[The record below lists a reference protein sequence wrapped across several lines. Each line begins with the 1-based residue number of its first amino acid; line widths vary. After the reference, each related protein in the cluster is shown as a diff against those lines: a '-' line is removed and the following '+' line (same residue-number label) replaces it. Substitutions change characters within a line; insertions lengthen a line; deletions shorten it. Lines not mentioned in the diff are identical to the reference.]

1 MLLILGLVL
10 PCVHLLFEYFRLSHR
25 MESEAVVQARVAARF
40 VARAPDAWRWAP
52 GEMLDAITEF
62 VHVEQRTVLADAT
75 GTTVA
80 TLGDQPSWPSVS
92 RSAPI
97 KLDERIVG
105 VLRVESSLREEI
117 KETLLASLISSVAAL
132 VLLWPF
138 YRLHLSSLNRASAAL
153 ARSEARFRDLATLS
167 SEWVWEQ
174 DADFRFCDMS
184 SGLLEAG
191 MSSRSTL
198 GKRRWELSIPLDD
211 SDWEEHKALLAAHR
225 PFSDFE
231 YPIRGDDGC
240 FHWYSVSGSP
250 IFDEAGCFLGYR
262 GTGREITRAKAVE
275 AALREHGEQLQ
286 ELVDS
291 RTADLLHAKEEAESA
306 NRAKSEFLSNMSH
319 ELRTPMHGILSCAR
333 LGADKVGKVD
343 DERLRTYF
351 QLIQDSGKR
360 LLVLLNDLLDLS
372 KLEAGKMTFQPVE
385 LDLAD
390 EVRSASL
397 EFHHLFKLRGQRIEF
412 SAEGDNRLSGDPGRL
427 GQVVRNL
434 LSNAGKYAP
443 QGSVVWVRLRPDTLA
458 VAGEE
463 IAALRLD
470 VEDEGA
476 GIPAGEL
483 ETIFDKFVQG
493 STTNNGAGGTGL
505 GLSLCREI
513 IRLHCGMIYAQN
525 RQEGGACFTV
535 RLPVRHPA
543 SGEIERLS
551 NGKGTCPRC

>member
-1 MLLILGLVL
+1 
-10 PCVHLLFEYFRLSHR
+10 
-25 MESEAVVQARVAARF
+25 
-40 VARAPDAWRWAP
+40 
-52 GEMLDAITEF
+52 
-62 VHVEQRTVLADAT
+62 
-75 GTTVA
+75 
-80 TLGDQPSWPSVS
+80 
-92 RSAPI
+92 
-97 KLDERIVG
+97 
-105 VLRVESSLREEI
+105 
-117 KETLLASLISSVAAL
+117 
-132 VLLWPF
+132 
-138 YRLHLSSLNRASAAL
+138 
-153 ARSEARFRDLATLS
+153 
-167 SEWVWEQ
+167 
-174 DADFRFCDMS
+174 
-184 SGLLEAG
+184 
-191 MSSRSTL
+191 
-198 GKRRWELSIPLDD
+198 
-211 SDWEEHKALLAAHR
+211 
-225 PFSDFE
+225 
-231 YPIRGDDGC
+231 
-240 FHWYSVSGSP
+240 
-250 IFDEAGCFLGYR
+250 
-262 GTGREITRAKAVE
+262 
-275 AALREHGEQLQ
+275 
-286 ELVDS
+286 
-291 RTADLLHAKEEAESA
+291 
-306 NRAKSEFLSNMSH
+306 
-319 ELRTPMHGILSCAR
+319 
-333 LGADKVGKVD
+333 
-343 DERLRTYF
+343 
-351 QLIQDSGKR
+351 
-360 LLVLLNDLLDLS
+360 LLNDLLDLS

-427 GQVVRNL
+427 GQVIRNQ